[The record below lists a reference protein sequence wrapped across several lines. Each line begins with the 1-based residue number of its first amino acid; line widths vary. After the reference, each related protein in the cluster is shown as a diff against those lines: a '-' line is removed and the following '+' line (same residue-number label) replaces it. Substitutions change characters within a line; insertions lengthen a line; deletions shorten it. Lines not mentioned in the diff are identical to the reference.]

1 MELLFNA
8 LQKELTER
16 HADAAEESNLG
27 FEEDRLAMLHEEV
40 RKELEVMADFCKECK
55 PPKKKKN

>member
-1 MELLFNA
+1 MEPLFNA
-8 LQKELTER
+8 LQKELIER

-27 FEEDRLAMLHEEV
+27 FEEGRLAMLHKEV
-40 RKELEVMADFCKECK
+40 RKEVEVMADFCKEYK